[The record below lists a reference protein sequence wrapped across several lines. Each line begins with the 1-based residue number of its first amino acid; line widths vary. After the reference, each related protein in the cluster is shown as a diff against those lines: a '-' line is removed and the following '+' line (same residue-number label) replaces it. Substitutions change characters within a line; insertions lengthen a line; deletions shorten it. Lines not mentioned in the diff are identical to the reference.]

1 MISITE
7 RKRRYE
13 DLAYAMGSCE
23 MEGCIF
29 TAETRKLYERYAK
42 TRKLY
47 ERYANGE
54 LSLKELGDEIDK
66 TLPKK

>member
-29 TAETRKLYERYAK
+29 TDETK
-42 TRKLY
+42 KLY

-66 TLPKK
+66 TLPRK

>member
-29 TAETRKLYERYAK
+29 TAETRKLYERYAS
-42 TRKLY
+42 
-47 ERYANGE
+47 GE

>member
-1 MISITE
+1 MEVVMITKEE
-7 RKRRYE
+7 RDRRHKE
-13 DLAYAMGSCE
+13 LAYAMGSCE

-29 TAETRKLYERYAK
+29 TDETK
-42 TRKLY
+42 KLY

-54 LSLKELGDEIDK
+54 ISLKELGDIIDK

>member
-29 TAETRKLYERYAK
+29 TAEI
-42 TRKLY
+42 RKLY